1 MKLFIL
7 VARLLL
13 GGLFFGH
20 GAQKLFGW
28 FGGYG
33 PDGTGGFFESLGV
46 KPGRQHAMAAGASE
60 MGGGALLAAGLATPA
75 AAAAI
80 TGVMTTA
87 IRTVHQPNGP
97 WISENGWEYT
107 AVVIATV
114 LTIVEVGPGPVS
126 LDAALGTER
135 KGAGWAL
142 AALVAGVGGS
152 AAAPARLGAPRRPP
166 PRAGALSG
174 ARRPAARRGRRARR
188 P

>member
-97 WISENGWEYT
+97 WITENGWEYT
-107 AVVIATV
+107 AVVIAAV

-126 LDAALGTER
+126 LDAALRIER
-135 KGAGWAL
+135 KGTGWAL
-142 AALVAGVGGS
+142 AALAAGVGGS
-152 AAAPARLGAPRRPP
+152 ALLLREWERPAPAPEGGGEA
-166 PRAGALSG
+166 S
-174 ARRPAARRGRRARR
+174 
-188 P
+188 

>member
-7 VARLLL
+7 VARVLL

-33 PDGTGGFFESLGV
+33 PEGTGGFLESVGV

-107 AVVIATV
+107 AVVIAAV

-126 LDAALGTER
+126 LDAAFGTEHT
-135 KGAGWAL
+135 GPGWAL

-152 AAAPARLGAPRRPP
+152 TLLLRDWERPAPAPDG
-166 PRAGALSG
+166 GG
-174 ARRPAARRGRRARR
+174 EG
-188 P
+188 

>member
-7 VARLLL
+7 VARVLL

-33 PDGTGGFFESLGV
+33 PEGTGGFLESVGV

-87 IRTVHQPNGP
+87 IRTVHQPHGP

-107 AVVIATV
+107 AVVIAAV
-114 LTIVEVGPGPVS
+114 LT
-126 LDAALGTER
+126 
-135 KGAGWAL
+135 
-142 AALVAGVGGS
+142 ALVAGVGGS
-152 AAAPARLGAPRRPP
+152 TLLLRDWERPAPAPEG
-166 PRAGALSG
+166 GG
-174 ARRPAARRGRRARR
+174 EG
-188 P
+188 

>member
-1 MKLFIL
+1 MRLFIL

-97 WISENGWEYT
+97 WITENGWEYT
-107 AVVIATV
+107 AVVIAAV

-135 KGAGWAL
+135 KGPGWAL
-142 AALVAGVGGS
+142 AALLAGVGGS
-152 AAAPARLGAPRRPP
+152 TLLLRDWERPAPAPEG
-166 PRAGALSG
+166 GG
-174 ARRPAARRGRRARR
+174 EG
-188 P
+188 

>member
-7 VARLLL
+7 VARVLL

-28 FGGYG
+28 FDGYG
-33 PDGTGGFFESLGV
+33 PEGTGGFLESVGV

-107 AVVIATV
+107 AVVIAAV

-126 LDAALGTER
+126 LDAAFGTEHT
-135 KGAGWAL
+135 GPGWAL

-152 AAAPARLGAPRRPP
+152 TLLLRDWERPAPAPDG
-166 PRAGALSG
+166 GG
-174 ARRPAARRGRRARR
+174 EG
-188 P
+188 